1 VKKSIILFALVL
13 LIGALLSVQ
22 VAALAQD
29 APTATPAP
37 TATFVPSVEG
47 TLTIWTD
54 QPRSPAIEAIGT
66 AFTEQYGVPV
76 RIQTMGF
83 GDIRNNLVLG
93 GPVGEGPDIIIG
105 AHDWVGQLTSNG
117 LLAPIEL
124 SPELLE
130 QFDPVAIRAFTYDG
144 QLVGLPYLTEA
155 IGVYYN
161 TDMIP
166 TESFPQTWEELT
178 ALAEQLV
185 ADGTAERGLGIPLGS
200 GGDPYHHYP
209 IFTGF
214 GSYVFGVDENGSYNP
229 DDVGLDN
236 EGGVAAMQEMDRLV
250 KAGVLTPA
258 DDYGALQSLFREG
271 QLAMWITGPWE
282 LNGMRESGVPYA
294 VAPVP
299 PMTETARPFVGSQGF
314 MINSFS
320 QNLLLAQAFV
330 TEFVATDEGMQLLY
344 DAVPFI
350 PAWNPLADSLE
361 DQDLLNF
368 RDAVA
373 NGDPMPA
380 IPAMNAV
387 WTAWGNAITLVHQ
400 QQADPAQAIQEAAEA
415 IRAEIVGS

>member
-1 VKKSIILFALVL
+1 MKKPIVISSFAMILL
-13 LIGALLSVQ
+13 LIGVILSVQ
-22 VAALAQD
+22 VTGFAQD
-29 APTATPAP
+29 ATPEP

-47 TLTIWTD
+47 TLTLWTD

-66 AFTEQYGVPV
+66 AFTEKYGVPV

-93 GPVGEGPDIIIG
+93 GPVGEGADIIIG

-130 QFDPVAIRAFTYDG
+130 KFDPVAIRAFSYNS

-161 TDMIP
+161 TDMIAP
-166 TESFPQTWEELT
+166 ADFPKTWAELT
-178 ALAEQLV
+178 DLAEKLV
-185 ADGTAERGLGIPLGS
+185 TDGTAERGLGIPLGS

-214 GSYVFGVDENGSYNP
+214 GGYVFGVDEEGNYNAE
-229 DDVGLDN
+229 DVGLDN
-236 EGGVAAMQEMDRLV
+236 EGGIAAMQEMDRLV
-250 KAGVLTPA
+250 KAGVLNPA

-271 QLAMWITGPWE
+271 KLAMWITGPWE

-294 VAPVP
+294 VAAVP
-299 PMTETARPFVGSQGF
+299 SMTEAARPFVGSQGF

-320 QNLLLAQAFV
+320 QNLLLAQAFL

-344 DAVPFI
+344 DALPFI
-350 PAWNPLADSLE
+350 PAWNPLAGTLE
-361 DQDLLNF
+361 DEDLLNF
-368 RDAVA
+368 RESVA

-387 WTAWGNAITLVHQ
+387 WTAWGNAIVLVHQ
-400 QQADPAQAIQEAAEA
+400 QQADPAAAIQEAAEA
-415 IRAEIVGS
+415 IRAEIAGS

>member
-1 VKKSIILFALVL
+1 MKKSIILFALVL